1 MKVKVIKINFRRDWG
16 IKVIFMI
23 FIWSFMIPIVTNNKV
38 KKVILVPSR

>member
-23 FIWSFMIPIVTNNKV
+23 FKMIINMQSYYKRSINVLT
-38 KKVILVPSR
+38 I